1 VDGGPDGLARPLRMG
16 PLMRIPS
23 PFKLLAGMWIAALLG
38 AVAGR
43 SLAEVSS
50 VQLRGLLSPLPDKVG
65 VR

>member
-1 VDGGPDGLARPLRMG
+1 MG

-23 PFKLLAGMWIAALLG
+23 SLKLIAGMWIAALLG
-38 AVAGR
+38 ALAGR

-50 VQLRGLLSPLPDKVG
+50 APSRGASVPSTDKVG

>member
-1 VDGGPDGLARPLRMG
+1 MG

-23 PFKLLAGMWIAALLG
+23 SIKLVAGMWIAALLG
-38 AVAGR
+38 ALAGR

-50 VQLRGLLSPLPDKVG
+50 GPVGGALAPSPDKVG